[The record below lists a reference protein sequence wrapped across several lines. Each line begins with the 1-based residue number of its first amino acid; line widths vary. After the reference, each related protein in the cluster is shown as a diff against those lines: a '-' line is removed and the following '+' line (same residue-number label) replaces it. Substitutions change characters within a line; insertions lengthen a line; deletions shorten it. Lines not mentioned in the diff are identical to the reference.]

1 MPLRATDF
9 ESAAYAIP
17 PLRVGGQCTAAD
29 APCRRGSGT
38 GRHRAPS
45 PPGPMLDSPGL
56 RIAVRRDPPT
66 VEDLRS
72 TTVPDDPVQRRDLI
86 LLERARDGDLDAF
99 NDLVVLYQDQLFA
112 LVVRMVP
119 DRDQASDCVQ
129 EAFFSAFRNLTSF
142 RGGSVKS
149 WLNRICVNAAMD
161 TQRARKRRP
170 VQPYPELDDESWQ
183 PPAGTEADPE
193 RTAML
198 AERTRALSGALAGI
212 TDDQRAAIVL
222 YDVEGYDYAEIAEMT
237 GVSLGTVKSRIHRGR
252 LALRDLLERPDGAVP
267 WLTRTDGHADHD
279 PLLDRRASSMA
290 TRRRRN
296 ATLRAGSR
304 RRAVRTAPTLRDD
317 LLALSVA
324 TRALPTPTRPATSG

>member
-1 MPLRATDF
+1 MPFRHSGRRSVYGGRRA
-9 ESAAYAIP
+9 
-17 PLRVGGQCTAAD
+17 
-29 APCRRGSGT
+29 CRRDREPDRPAT
-38 GRHRAPS
+38 AS

-72 TTVPDDPVQRRDLI
+72 TTVSDDPVQRRDLI

-183 PPAGTEADPE
+183 PPAGSEADPE
-193 RTAML
+193 RTAL
-198 AERTRALSGALAGI
+198 THGADPGPVRRAGRDHRRPARGDRPVRRRGLRLRRDRR
-212 TDDQRAAIVL
+212 DDR
-222 YDVEGYDYAEIAEMT
+222 
-237 GVSLGTVKSRIHRGR
+237 R
-252 LALRDLLERPDGAVP
+252 LA
-267 WLTRTDGHADHD
+267 
-279 PLLDRRASSMA
+279 RA
-290 TRRRRN
+290 
-296 ATLRAGSR
+296 
-304 RRAVRTAPTLRDD
+304 P
-317 LLALSVA
+317 
-324 TRALPTPTRPATSG
+324 

>member
-1 MPLRATDF
+1 MRVAGSSVWLDYSGGSRRCWNWQTGQTQTLLSVRTCGFKSHSPHQILIVTAT
-9 ESAAYAIP
+9 
-17 PLRVGGQCTAAD
+17 
-29 APCRRGSGT
+29 GT
-38 GRHRAPS
+38 TPASVASR
-45 PPGPMLDSPGL
+45 PGPMLDSPGL

-129 EAFFSAFRNLTSF
+129 EAFFSAYRNLTSF

-183 PPAGTEADPE
+183 PPAGVEADPE
-193 RTAML
+193 RTAL
-198 AERTRALSGALAGI
+198 DSERTRALAGALAGI
-212 TDDQRAAIVL
+212 TDDQRVAIVL
-222 YDVEGYDYAEIAEMT
+222 YDVEGYDYAEIADMT

-252 LALRDLLERPDGAVP
+252 LALRSLLE
-267 WLTRTDGHADHD
+267 
-279 PLLDRRASSMA
+279 DRMELFR
-290 TRRRRN
+290 
-296 ATLRAGSR
+296 G
-304 RRAVRTAPTLRDD
+304 
-317 LLALSVA
+317 
-324 TRALPTPTRPATSG
+324 